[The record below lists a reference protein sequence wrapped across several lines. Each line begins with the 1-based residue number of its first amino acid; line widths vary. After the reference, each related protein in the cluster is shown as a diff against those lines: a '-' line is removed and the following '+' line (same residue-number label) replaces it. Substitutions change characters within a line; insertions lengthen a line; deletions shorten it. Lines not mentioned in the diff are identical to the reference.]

1 MIVMEARGGR
11 RTRRKFCI
19 VVSKR
24 SDNGTDEHPGYVRI
38 RSCTFVN
45 LAFVQ
50 RPITWFTAR
59 TVVRSRGSM
68 KSCKHVRI
76 VISLLALVITCHLAN
91 AVAATIPT
99 GSAVQVRITEH
110 LTSQKAKSGDVFHG
124 VLTAPIVANGRVL
137 YPKGSPVTGQVLA
150 VHPSGRLSDPGV
162 LELALTSV
170 GSGRNTARLATETF
184 QIKGE
189 SHTKSNITKI
199 GGGTAAGAIL
209 GGIFGGGKGAAIG
222 AGVGAAGGTAVAAA
236 TGRKEAEVE
245 SEAVLNFRTAA
256 PATQVR
262 EPRYSAQ
269 SENPREDSPRG
280 RYRDA
285 EYDRDR
291 DEMAGPVFSARDRRV
306 IQSCAAESYSN
317 LPPGLAKKDR
327 LPPGLERQLQRNGTL
342 PPGLQKRVRPLP
354 GECES
359 QLPPLPSG
367 WARVVLSGRILLL
380 DRGSRI
386 LDMFTLSAAY

>member
-1 MIVMEARGGR
+1 
-11 RTRRKFCI
+11 
-19 VVSKR
+19 
-24 SDNGTDEHPGYVRI
+24 
-38 RSCTFVN
+38 
-45 LAFVQ
+45 
-50 RPITWFTAR
+50 
-59 TVVRSRGSM
+59 M
-68 KSCKHVRI
+68 KSSKHALI
-76 VISLLALVITCHLAN
+76 AISLLALLGTFDQAS
-91 AVAATIPT
+91 AKAATIPA
-99 GSAVQVRITEH
+99 GSAVQVRVTEH
-110 LTSQKAKSGDVFHG
+110 LTSQKAKPGDTFHG

-137 YPKGSPVTGQVLA
+137 FPKGSNVTGQVVA
-150 VHPSGRLSDPGV
+150 THPSGRLSDPGV

-170 GSGRNTARLATETF
+170 GSGRNTSKLTTETF
-184 QIKGE
+184 KIKGE

-256 PATQVR
+256 PAAAVS

-269 SENPREDSPRG
+269 NEYPRENSSRG
-280 RYRDA
+280 QYRDA
-285 EYDRDR
+285 DYDRGR
-291 DEMAGPVFSARDRRV
+291 DEMSSPVFSARDRRV

-342 PPGLQKRVRPLP
+342 PPGLQKRVRPLAS
-354 GECES
+354 ECES
-359 QLPPLPSG
+359 QLAPLPSG

-380 DRGSRI
+380 DRGNRI
-386 LDMFTLSAAY
+386 LDMFALSAGY